1 MNEVLFVLGCIALTA
16 ALWVIHGAAVSLR
29 QTRRAIEDFYAQ
41 ERRDREFDEKLNK
54 AVEEWNEQFPAS

>member
-1 MNEVLFVLGCIALTA
+1 MNEVLFALGCIALTA
-16 ALWVIHGAAVSLR
+16 ALWIIHGAAVSLR

-54 AVEEWNEQFPAS
+54 EIGEWNEQFPAS